1 MSKTNA
7 IWDNTGKRISVNF
20 LVLRG
25 ETVLDCL
32 DRMQA
37 NGNDEA
43 FLSEEL
49 PKDLNKRKR
58 YPMHQ
63 SPFEYAA
70 GPVGP
75 RALVC

>member
-1 MSKTNA
+1 
-7 IWDNTGKRISVNF
+7 
-20 LVLRG
+20 
-25 ETVLDCL
+25 
-32 DRMQA
+32 MQA

-58 YPMHQ
+58 HPMHQ
-63 SPFEYAA
+63 APFEYAA
-70 GPVGP
+70 GPAGP